1 MHFYKMHGIGN
12 DYVYV
17 DLAQE
22 RVEDP
27 AALAIAVSRPHFGIG
42 ADGLVLIGPSD
53 KADFS
58 MRIFNAD
65 GSEGEMCGN
74 ATRCVAL
81 YLYER
86 GKTDKTVITLETRA
100 GIRTLYIQAEGGRV
114 RSVRVDMGEPALEAA
129 AIPTTLR
136 ASGRVIRVPVTVLD
150 RTFEV
155 TCVSTGNP
163 HAVIFL
169 EEDVENFP
177 LEKYGPALERH
188 SAFPA
193 RANIEFANVLARDRI
208 RMRVWERG
216 SNETMACGTGACATL
231 TAAVLCGLCDR
242 RATVVLNGGELEIE
256 WDEPTNK
263 LWKTG
268 PAQMVFEGEWL
279 L

>member
-1 MHFYKMHGIGN
+1 M
-12 DYVYV
+12 
-17 DLAQE
+17 
-22 RVEDP
+22 
-27 AALAIAVSRPHFGIG
+27 
-42 ADGLVLIGPSD
+42 
-53 KADFS
+53 
-58 MRIFNAD
+58 
-65 GSEGEMCGN
+65 
-74 ATRCVAL
+74 
-81 YLYER
+81 
-86 GKTDKTVITLETRA
+86 
-100 GIRTLYIQAEGGRV
+100 
-114 RSVRVDMGEPALEAA
+114 
-129 AIPTTLR
+129 
-136 ASGRVIRVPVTVLD
+136 
-150 RTFEV
+150 
-155 TCVSTGNP
+155 
-163 HAVIFL
+163 
-169 EEDVENFP
+169 ENFP

-256 WDEPTNK
+256 WDETTNK

>member
-1 MHFYKMHGIGN
+1 M
-12 DYVYV
+12 
-17 DLAQE
+17 
-22 RVEDP
+22 
-27 AALAIAVSRPHFGIG
+27 
-42 ADGLVLIGPSD
+42 
-53 KADFS
+53 
-58 MRIFNAD
+58 
-65 GSEGEMCGN
+65 
-74 ATRCVAL
+74 
-81 YLYER
+81 
-86 GKTDKTVITLETRA
+86 ITLETRA